1 MTGSSSLNFPSS
13 YNLITDDN
21 VAVTFVNEAMSKI
34 VY

>member
-13 YNLITDDN
+13 YNLITDDK